1 MLYPVEGLPLA
12 FAPPE
17 LLHRAQFA
25 VPPAAKLEGIHQ
37 VSASLMKV
45 FYRYAGTIKQNF
57 VSVPL

>member
-17 LLHRAQFA
+17 LLRRAQFA
-25 VPPAAKLEGIHQ
+25 VPPAAALEGIHQ
-37 VSASLMKV
+37 VSPTEMRV
-45 FYRYAGTIKQNF
+45 FYRYAGTIKPNF